1 MSERLAGKVAVITGG
16 AGEIG
21 QAAARRFLAEGASV
35 MLADLDA
42 GALEAAAAALGSN
55 AVATCRADVTVAADN
70 EQLIAAAEERFGG
83 VDILLAN
90 AGIEGPVMPLTD
102 YDEEAF
108 DQVLKVNVKGVFL
121 GIKYGMP
128 AIARR
133 GGGSIVVTSSVAG
146 LQGTAGVGA
155 YTTSKHAVI
164 GLMRSAALEGA
175 PLKVRVNTVN
185 PAPVY
190 GRMMESLEGGLG
202 AGDPAAA
209 RAALE
214 ARIPLGRYARP
225 DDIANIMLFLASD
238 DAEYVTGSVYVSDG
252 GLVA

>member
-1 MSERLAGKVAVITGG
+1 MSDRLVNKVAVITGG
-16 AGEIG
+16 AGAIG
-21 QAAARRFLAEGASV
+21 RAAAQRFLEEGASV
-35 MLADLDA
+35 MLVDLNQS
-42 GALEAAAAALGSN
+42 ALDDAAASLGSN
-55 AVATCRADVTVAADN
+55 AVAVCAADVTSAADN
-70 EQLIAAAEERFGG
+70 ARLFAAAEERFGG

-90 AGIEGPVMPLTD
+90 AGIEGPVMPLTE
-102 YDEEAF
+102 YDEDAF
-108 DQVLKVNVKGVFL
+108 DQVLAVNVKGVFL
-121 GIKYGMP
+121 NIKYGMP

-175 PLKVRVNTVN
+175 PHKVRVNTVN

-190 GRMMESLEGGLG
+190 GRMMESLEDGLG
-202 AGDPAAA
+202 AGDGASA

-214 ARIPLGRYARP
+214 QRIPLGRYAEP
-225 DDIANIMLFLASD
+225 ADIANVMLFLASD
-238 DAEYVTGSVYVSDG
+238 DAAYVTGSVYVSDG